1 MDDHTLYRAM
11 RDDAHAQ
18 RMTPRN
24 AQAAAR
30 TALAAL
36 RSPADAGRIADAV
49 DARDRDWPK
58 PIGAAQT
65 A

>member
-1 MDDHTLYRAM
+1 MDAHTLYRAM

-18 RMTPRN
+18 RMRD